1 MTASL
6 QLRLRQIRLEAEGI
20 ASYEL
25 VPRPGES
32 LPAFSA
38 GAHIDLHLPDKM
50 VRSYSLAGDPAQRD
64 HYLIAVA
71 LEGAGRGGSRWLH
84 AVPRVGDVLTVQPP
98 LNDFELNESAAHSVF
113 IAGGIGITPFM
124 AMAARLR
131 ALGRSWTLHYIA
143 ASPARAA
150 FVRELQELADAPG
163 CALHLHYRC
172 DLTERVNVTHIV
184 QQAAGDAHLYC
195 CGPAGMID
203 EFIAA
208 SQSRPPAQVHFE
220 RFGSAQAAATGHS
233 YTIELARSGR
243 RLAVPSGKT
252 MLDILLDNGLNI
264 QYACS
269 QGVCG
274 TCLTGV
280 LGGRPDHRDDYLTAD
295 EKAANKSIMVCCS
308 GSLDETLVLDL

>member
-1 MTASL
+1 MTATL

-25 VPRPGES
+25 VARPGES

-50 VRSYSLAGDPAQRD
+50 VRSYSLASDPARRD

-84 AVPRVGDVLTVQPP
+84 TVPRVGDTIAVQPP

-113 IAGGIGITPFM
+113 IAGGIGITPFL

-131 ALGRSWTLHYIA
+131 ALGRSWTLHYMV

-150 FVRELQELADAPG
+150 FVHELQALAEAPG

-172 DLTERVNVTHIV
+172 DLAERASVTRIV
-184 QQAAGDAHLYC
+184 QLAADDAHLYC

-208 SQSRPPAQVHFE
+208 STSRPPAQVHFE
-220 RFGSAQAAATGHS
+220 RFASAQAAATGHS

-243 RLAVPSGKT
+243 RLAVPGGKT
-252 MLDILLDNGLNI
+252 MLDVLLDNGLNI